1 MAEQES
7 PLTLTFT
14 ISVDGQDAGTQ
25 EFEQE
30 MVTIGKGSAAVLQ
43 INDPALADLHCA
55 VQINDDGA
63 ITLLDLGSEV
73 GTLLNGETV
82 NNNTV
87 ADGDEIRAGKTVIKI
102 GLVQPEPAAVEEEE
116 ADTGPIAQ
124 EASPGHQSHPLDGAR
139 PSEDALD
146 LMLRAGQSESDLGIN
161 RQAPKILEVAE
172 IWSGTVMNVRHF
184 GAGQKQVF
192 VGDRTITQFAIA
204 SLLCIA
210 ILVFG
215 TGFFL
220 ITHATLPVPPR
231 MPDSDKLL
239 IEKWN
244 QREADE
250 RQEMLAER
258 KAKQKAAHE
267 ERVAMAEEQG
277 ITLKE
282 LTAKL
287 DEEEAEKEAEEAP
300 ENALR
305 DTRDE
310 FEIASKKEFERLLR
324 KYRNESRPLVPPQFE
339 VFEMPNY
346 EAFISERLMPMARE
360 QAATGDLRRSWI
372 DLFKRFERE
381 YDVYDDLDEE
391 RVAEDLVLGTRI
403 VRDEVVWMIVPGFE
417 PDSVYVADQGE
428 GKKAKVEK
436 LENLAKVRL
445 WAPNDEQKTARD
457 DLFHEIQTLLFNNA
471 NAKRSSRA
479 RCEAVTELL
488 KFDDEKT
495 RFDYNAV
502 QAKCLSDKG
511 VWEQAM
517 AALEVALA
525 NENVPDAKRGTD
537 AEYDQHKL
545 SLLQIKARV
554 ALLDA
559 YGGDP
564 VKADNT
570 LIPIDKR
577 ELAMTA
583 YEDVRDFV
591 IETVQDVTSLKSAD
605 HEIHRLEEERLK
617 EKQQDQVKNA
627 IYLGLVIVFLLPI
640 GYGLDEVRSRKRAQD
655 FFVSSDLLPNNHFL
669 LVEQA
674 AGSTLV
680 NFTKESVGFLESGGS
695 RTSAADLVSQG
706 RAKDAGGFFQF
717 DLAENERFVSE
728 MGPIAFFIHRV
739 HRARVVAAPFG
750 QNIDWLFLS
759 VLTALLFVGAS
770 LGIRLLTSEYDP
782 SQEVVTIPD
791 RFVKLTVQQVEKEKD
806 KKKPAGNPDA
816 GEGAKAKDEEG
827 KTGKKEAKLKK
838 AKGSKVAVQQAELDK
853 QIAES
858 AGLLADLNTMTDT
871 SLFGTGG
878 LNNSVS
884 SALGGLIG
892 SQYGTQYGSGG
903 LGSRGSGFGGGGTA
917 EGIGGLGTK
926 GSGLGGSGYGRGAG
940 YYGKKGGG
948 VPGVGTADPI
958 VLGAL
963 DKSIIDRIVKQ
974 NLPQIRY
981 CYQQELNKN
990 PKLFGKLVVKF
1001 VIAKDGSVSSAS
1013 TKASTLK
1020 NPIVEQCVNSRF
1032 RRMRFPKPKGGGI
1045 VIVSYPFVF
1054 NSQG

>member
-7 PLTLTFT
+7 PLTLAFT
-14 ISVDGQDAGTQ
+14 ISVDGTDAGTQ

-43 INDPALADLHCA
+43 INDPELADLHCA

-63 ITLLDLGSEV
+63 VTLLDLGSEA

-87 ADGDEIRAGKTVIKI
+87 SDGDEIRAGKTVIKL
-102 GLVQPEPAAVEEEE
+102 GLVRPEPAAVEEE
-116 ADTGPIAQ
+116 ADTGPIKQ
-124 EASPGHQSHPLDGAR
+124 VEPDGHQSHPLDDVGET
-139 PSEDALD
+139 EDVLD
-146 LMLRAGQSESDLGIN
+146 FMLRAGRSESDLGIN
-161 RQAPKILEVAE
+161 RQAPKVLEVAE
-172 IWSGTVMNVRHF
+172 LWSGTVMNVRHF
-184 GAGQKQVF
+184 AADQKTVYI
-192 VGDRTITQFAIA
+192 GDRTVKQFAIA
-204 SLLCIA
+204 SLICIA

-220 ITHATLPVPPR
+220 LTHATLPVPP
-231 MPDSDKLL
+231 PVPAGDEAL
-239 IEKWN
+239 IAKWQEKA
-244 QREADE
+244 QKEREA
-250 RQEMLAER
+250 MLAER
-258 KAKQKAAHE
+258 KAKQEAEHE
-267 ERVAMAEEQG
+267 RRVKLAEEKG

-282 LTAKL
+282 LA
-287 DEEEAEKEAEEAP
+287 DEIEAEEAEKEAEEAP
-300 ENALR
+300 ANPLR
-305 DTRDE
+305 DTRQA
-310 FEIASKKEFERLLR
+310 FEEAAKKEFERLLK

-339 VFEMPNY
+339 VFEMPSY
-346 EAFISERLMPMARE
+346 EVFISDTLLPQARE
-360 QAATGDLRRSWI
+360 EAPKGELRRSWV
-372 DLFKRFERE
+372 DLFKQFERA
-381 YDVYDDLDEE
+381 YDVYDDLDEL

-403 VRDEVVWMIVPGFE
+403 VQDEEVWMIVAGFE
-417 PDSVYVADQGE
+417 PDSVYVADTGE
-428 GKKAKVEK
+428 GKKQKIK
-436 LENLAKVRL
+436 KIENLAKVQL
-445 WAPNDEQKTARD
+445 WAPTDEQKDARSK
-457 DLFHEIQTLLFNNA
+457 LFHEIQTLLFVNA

-488 KFDDEKT
+488 KFDEDKN
-495 RFDYNAV
+495 RYDYNAV
-502 QAKCLSDKG
+502 QAKCLADKG
-511 VWEQAM
+511 KWEQAM
-517 AALEVALA
+517 EALEVANA
-525 NENVPDAKRGTD
+525 NEAAADAKKGTD
-537 AEYDQHKL
+537 EEYGQHKL

-577 ELAMTA
+577 EVAMAA
-583 YEDVRDFV
+583 YEAVRDYV
-591 IETVQDVTSLKSAD
+591 VEDVQDVTALKAAD

-617 EKQQDQVKNA
+617 EKQQDQVENA
-627 IYLGLVIVFLLPI
+627 IKLGILIVFMLPI
-640 GYGLDEVRSRKRAQD
+640 GFGLDEIRLRKKAQD
-655 FFVSSDLLPNNHFL
+655 FFVSSDLLPNDHFAL
-669 LVEQA
+669 IEQA
-674 AGSTLV
+674 AGSTQV
-680 NFTKESVGFLESGGS
+680 NFTKESVGFLESGGE

-706 RAKDAGGFFQF
+706 KAKDAGGFYQV
-717 DLAENERFVSE
+717 DLAEDDRFLAE
-728 MGPIAFFIHRV
+728 MGPVSFFIHRV
-739 HRARVVAAPFG
+739 HRAKVIAAPFG
-750 QNIDWLFLS
+750 QGIDWLFLS

-770 LGIRLLTSEYDP
+770 LGIHLLTSEYDP
-782 SQEVVTIPD
+782 SQEVVQIPD

-958 VLGAL
+958 ILGAL

-974 NLPQIRY
+974 HLPQIRY
-981 CYQQELNKN
+981 CYQKELNKN

-1020 NPIVEQCVNSRF
+1020 NPIVEQCVNARF